1 MRSPYIFLVFV
12 FRILRRTDTYWMI
25 YDNKTGEL
33 TPLGVDQYQPKDDSV
48 TVFRPVTGASHETS
62 TETAAP
68 METLPDSSD
77 RQFVGVG
84 VIGLC
89 LLAAIIEG
97 VLFL

>member
-1 MRSPYIFLVFV
+1 
-12 FRILRRTDTYWMI
+12 MI

-48 TVFRPVTGASHETS
+48 TVFRLVTGASHETS

-68 METLPDSSD
+68 TETLPDSSD